1 MGRARIKYV
10 GQYQPS
16 VIYNG
21 RLVPHAI
28 ARDTQRIYLSMTS
41 PMRVRSDETS
51 AEDEEKEA
59 VVVVVKESQVRA
71 FCDHA
76 VARFFKM

>member
-16 VIYNG
+16 MIYNG
-21 RLVPHAI
+21 RLAPHAI
-28 ARDTQRIYLSMTS
+28 VRDTQTIYRSITS
-41 PMRVRSDETS
+41 PMRARSDETS

-59 VVVVVKESQVRA
+59 VVVVKESQVRA